1 MSLLRIRRAVL
12 TGAALV
18 SAATAAM
25 AQTNALENLPL
36 SSGVLMAR
44 KVLAERAALA
54 AADAATRR
62 EAGGIGI
69 DLSCNPKPCVL
80 PNAQASAGPQPVNEN
95 AITVNPATNTD
106 LISTGND
113 YNCGTTLQGIFSSID
128 SGSTWR
134 RTCTT
139 PLPGNSGLGDPVPGY
154 NRNGTAYVIGINS
167 PDGGSTGVVAI
178 QSSTDKGL
186 TWGAARRAVPATLGG
201 LADKPWLEVDTQ
213 PTSPFRD
220 SLYVSVTQFDPT
232 FTQLQITVSRSRDGG
247 KTWKTANAGALQ
259 TSPDIVQ
266 FSDLAVGRDGT
277 VYLTYMK
284 CSATSGFGICGGGN
298 ATMLFQKS
306 TDGGVSWSAP
316 VTMATV
322 RLATAPCGAFYGC
335 LPNTGERVSN
345 IPAIAVDNSTGPN
358 SGKLYSVMYDF
369 TGGAMKIQVVSS
381 TDDGSTWSA
390 PKRVVPTNVAG
401 DQFFPWIS
409 VNNSS
414 GEIAVTWHDRRDDPS
429 NVNYR
434 AYGASS
440 TNGGASYPLNVR
452 LSTAAS
458 NPFNDGFGGSFM
470 GDYSGNAW
478 AGNTLFVSYTDT
490 RTGTAQNWVGGGS
503 R

>member
-1 MSLLRIRRAVL
+1 MFLLGIRRAAL
-12 TGAALV
+12 IAAALV
-18 SAATAAM
+18 CAATAVM

-36 SSGVLMAR
+36 SGGVLMAR
-44 KVLAERAALA
+44 KVLAERAAPA
-54 AADAATRR
+54 AAPAATPG

-80 PNAQASAGPQPVNEN
+80 PNAQASAGPNPVNEN
-95 AITVNPATNTD
+95 AIAANPAKATD
-106 LISTGND
+106 LVSTGND
-113 YNCGTTLQGIFSSID
+113 YNCPTLQGIFSSID

-139 PLPGNSGLGDPVPGY
+139 PLPGYFGLGDPVPGY
-154 NRNGTAYVIGINS
+154 NRKGTAYVVGINS
-167 PDGGSTGVVAI
+167 PDGGFSSVVAI

-186 TWGAARRAVPATLGG
+186 TWGPARQAVPATLGG

-232 FTQLQITVSRSRDGG
+232 FTRLQITVSRSRDGG
-247 KTWKTANAGALQ
+247 KTWKTSNASALQ

-266 FSDLAVGRDGT
+266 FSDLAIGRDGT

-284 CSATSGFGICGGGN
+284 CGATSGLGNCGGTN
-298 ATMLFQKS
+298 AAMVFQKS
-306 TDGGVSWSAP
+306 TDGGVTWSAP

-322 RLATAPCGAFYGC
+322 RLATSPCGAFYGC

-381 TDDGSTWSA
+381 TNDGSTWSA

-409 VNNSS
+409 VNNGS

-429 NVNYR
+429 NVNYH

-452 LSTAAS
+452 LSKAAS
-458 NPFNDGFGGSFM
+458 NPFNDGFSGTFM
-470 GDYSGNAW
+470 GDYSGSAW
-478 AGNTLFVSYTDT
+478 AGNTLFMSYTDT
-490 RTGTAQNWVGGGS
+490 RTGTAQNWVAGGS